1 MRTGLVAFII
11 AVVMAARPCNT
22 GRKPVLDNQ
31 KFNKLMLNY
40 IDAVSDGE
48 AFELHAY
55 SDKKAGGGVDY
66 AALAA
71 LHLLVKVMLQ
81 VTPTGYLKKTDVR
94 AAVSYALSQRPLRS
108 IQPKIPKKDLIALV
122 EKQAT
127 GNGPMKKK
135 FK

>member
-1 MRTGLVAFII
+1 MQAALVAFLF
-11 AVVMAARPCNT
+11 AVIMATAARPCNT
-22 GRKPVLDNQ
+22 GKKPALDAQ
-31 KFNKLMLNY
+31 RFNKLMLNY
-40 IDAVSDGE
+40 VDAVSDGE

-66 AALAA
+66 SALAA

-127 GNGPMKKK
+127 GNGPI
-135 FK
+135 